1 MHFFVRPM
9 LFTAPVFV
17 LLMKI
22 AKIFAVF
29 FFLLLLLSRSMFQK
43 IINNAYEYSLNAIL
57 YICVSVGGIIQHIT
71 IICY

>member
-1 MHFFVRPM
+1 MHFFVRPI
-9 LFTAPVFV
+9 LFTARVFV

-43 IINNAYEYSLNAIL
+43 IINNAYEYPLNAIL

>member
-1 MHFFVRPM
+1 MHLFVRPM
-9 LFTAPVFV
+9 LFTARVFV

-22 AKIFAVF
+22 ANIFAVF
-29 FFLLLLLSRSMFQK
+29 FFLLLLLSHSMFQK

-57 YICVSVGGIIQHIT
+57 YICVYVGGIIQHIT

>member
-9 LFTAPVFV
+9 LFTARVFV

-29 FFLLLLLSRSMFQK
+29 IFLLLLLSRSMFQK

-57 YICVSVGGIIQHIT
+57 YICVSVGGTIQHIT

>member
-1 MHFFVRPM
+1 
-9 LFTAPVFV
+9 
-17 LLMKI
+17 
-22 AKIFAVF
+22 
-29 FFLLLLLSRSMFQK
+29 MFQK